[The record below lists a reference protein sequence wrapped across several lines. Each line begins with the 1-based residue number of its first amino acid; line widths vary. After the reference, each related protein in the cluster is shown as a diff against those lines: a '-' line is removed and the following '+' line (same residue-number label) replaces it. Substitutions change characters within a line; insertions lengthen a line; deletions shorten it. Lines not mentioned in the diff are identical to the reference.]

1 MTEKQYRAALE
12 DARKQFEDGLIDD
25 SEYMFLI
32 NLAKRNFIKANRGE
46 R

>member
-12 DARKQFEDGLIDD
+12 DARKQFDAGLIDED
-25 SEYMFLI
+25 ELMFLI
-32 NLAKRNFIKANRGE
+32 NLAKRNFIKSNREE